1 MSLNRPTLP
10 ELVEAQLTEFEAR
23 LPGADTRLR
32 HSNLNVLGR
41 VQAGGLHQMYGY
53 LSWLSLQVFPDTCE
67 TEFLDRWA
75 SIWLAEG
82 RKPAALAQGSIR
94 LTGAPGT
101 IVPQGTPLARADNR
115 EYLTTADTTLGTG
128 GTVDA
133 TVTAR
138 EAGASGNAD
147 TGTTLTVTNSIA
159 GLNGN
164 ATVLAPGLTQGS
176 DVEPDSALRQRLIA
190 RIQRPP
196 QGGAASDYV
205 AWALEV
211 PGVTRAWTLDS
222 PFGFG
227 SIGVVFVRDG
237 DADPIPDAN
246 EVAAVQAH
254 IDSLRPVT
262 AEFVA
267 QAPTPKP
274 VAYTIRLVP
283 GTPAVRDAVIAS
295 LKDLHTREA
304 APGATLL
311 RSHITEAISLASG
324 EIDHTLVSPT
334 ADVTAEQLEM
344 TVFGGVTWQ

>member
-23 LPGADTRLR
+23 LPGADARLR

-53 LSWLSLQVFPDTCE
+53 LSWLSLQLFPDTCDA
-67 TEFLDRWA
+67 EFLDRWA
-75 SIWLAEG
+75 SIWLVEG
-82 RKPAALAQGSIR
+82 RKPAALAQGTIR
-94 LTGAPGT
+94 LSGT
-101 IVPQGTPLARADNR
+101 SDTVIPQGSALTRADSR
-115 EYLTTADTTLGTG
+115 EYLTLADAVVGAG
-128 GTVDA
+128 GNVEVA
-133 TVTAR
+133 VAAR
-138 EAGASGNAD
+138 EAGAAANAD
-147 TGTTLTVTNSIA
+147 AGIALTLTTPIA
-159 GLNGN
+159 GLNGS
-164 ATVLAPGLTQGS
+164 AVVLAPGLTQGS

-211 PGVTRAWTLDS
+211 PGVTRAWTVDR
-222 PFGFG
+222 PFGLG

-237 DADPIPDAN
+237 DTDPIPDAN

-254 IDSLRPVT
+254 IDNLRPVT

-283 GTPAVRDAVIAS
+283 GTPAVREAVIAS
-295 LKDLHTREA
+295 LKDLHAREA

-324 EIDHTLVSPT
+324 ETDHTLVSPA
-334 ADVTAEQLEM
+334 ADVTTERLEM
-344 TVFGGVTWQ
+344 AIFGGVTWQ